1 MRRCWLALPLLA
13 LFCACPPAPTQGV
26 VWLESLDLSHME
38 HGSGVMVTD
47 AGDGIGHDHADWADA
62 QFVLALGAQAGPQ
75 AIAFPAGPPPLIAS
89 GDPPEPRINGPR
101 VVGATPGR
109 PFLFLVPATGQ
120 GPLRYAA
127 RNLPPGLALDAKT
140 GIISGALHKAG
151 TTQVELVVTGP
162 RSRATRALTIVSGTH
177 KLALTPPMGWNSWNV
192 WAGAVDDG
200 KVREAADYLVSSG
213 LAAHGYQ
220 YLNIDD
226 TWEGGREA
234 AGEVG
239 TNAKF
244 PDMKILADYVH
255 SKGLKLG
262 IYSSPGPKT
271 CAGFVGSLGHEFQD
285 ARSYARWGIDY
296 LKYDWCSCQSPD
308 PQAPYRLMRRAL
320 DGCGRDI
327 VFSFCQYGM
336 AEVWKW
342 GAQVGGNLWRTSG
355 DIGDSWGSMAGI
367 GFSQGELAPYA
378 GPGHWNDPDMLVVG
392 KLGWGPNPRPTNL
405 GPQEQV
411 THISLWSLLAA
422 PLLLGCDLAQLDQ
435 LTLDLLTNDEVI
447 EVNQDPLG
455 QAASRRGRR
464 GLTEVWARPLWDGT
478 LAVGLF
484 NRGPLPAEVAV
495 RWAKLGL
502 GGPQPVRDLWQRR
515 DLGTFPDGYWAP
527 VAGHGTLLLKVG
539 RPAAR

>member
-38 HGSGVMVTD
+38 HGWGDPQAGKSIEGNPLRLGGRTFAHGVGT
-47 AGDGIGHDHADWADA
+47 HADS
-62 QFVLALGAQAGPQ
+62 V
-75 AIAFPAGPPPLIAS
+75 
-89 GDPPEPRINGPR
+89 
-101 VVGATPGR
+101 
-109 PFLFLVPATGQ
+109 
-120 GPLRYAA
+120 
-127 RNLPPGLALDAKT
+127 
-140 GIISGALHKAG
+140 
-151 TTQVELVVTGP
+151 
-162 RSRATRALTIVSGTH
+162 
-177 KLALTPPMGWNSWNV
+177 
-192 WAGAVDDG
+192 
-200 KVREAADYLVSSG
+200 
-213 LAAHGYQ
+213 
-220 YLNIDD
+220 
-226 TWEGGREA
+226 
-234 AGEVG
+234 
-239 TNAKF
+239 
-244 PDMKILADYVH
+244 
-255 SKGLKLG
+255 
-262 IYSSPGPKT
+262 GPKT

-435 LTLDLLTNDEVI
+435 FTLDLLTNDEVI

-464 GLTEVWARPLWDGT
+464 ELTEVWARPLWDGT

-495 RWAKLGL
+495 RWAELGL